1 MKKSLNIIFWIVKNK
16 YVMTLLIFIIWLLFF
31 DTNSYINQRR
41 LNSALAKVES
51 EKNFYMSEIVK
62 DKETAEDLKT
72 NIDLLERFARE
83 QFLMKRDKEDIYLI
97 IDDKEK

>member
-1 MKKSLNIIFWIVKNK
+1 
-16 YVMTLLIFIIWLLFF
+16 MTLLIFIIWLLFF